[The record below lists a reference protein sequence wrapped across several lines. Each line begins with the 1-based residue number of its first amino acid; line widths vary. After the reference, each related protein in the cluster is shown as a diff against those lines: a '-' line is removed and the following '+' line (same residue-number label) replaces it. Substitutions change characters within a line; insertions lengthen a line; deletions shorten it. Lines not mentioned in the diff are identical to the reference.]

1 MTRLDPFTD
10 EFQQCPYPT
19 LAALRRTSPVQALVE
34 PGWYVV
40 TTMDLVREVLTDPG
54 RFSNQVSRRTPPPP
68 EVAET
73 VAEIRAHGFPYVP
86 TLLLNDPPLHT
97 QYRRLVQRA
106 FTPRALAWMEPLVAD
121 VAEELAD
128 RLPEGGPMDLI
139 EVFTRPL
146 PVWAISRVLG
156 LPDDRRDDVR
166 RWTDAATATIGA
178 QLSADRWPQV
188 EQDLL
193 DFQRTIAAELERRR
207 DHPSADLLG
216 ALVQATAAELGP
228 DEEAIGVG
236 ELVSL
241 TRELMVAGNESSL
254 RLLADI
260 VWQLDARPEEWERVR
275 ANPQRADR
283 IVEEAVRLASP
294 SAAVFR
300 RVVHDTT
307 LGGYPL
313 PAGATLVVSVLSA
326 NRDEKVFPD
335 SDRFDPDRPT
345 TQRHVAFGQGI
356 HACIGN
362 VLARMEARHAVQA
375 LARHIE
381 RIDVVRD
388 QPLRYLPSLIVHG
401 LVELPVRV
409 VRRHVPDV

>member
-1 MTRLDPFTD
+1 
-10 EFQQCPYPT
+10 
-19 LAALRRTSPVQALVE
+19 
-34 PGWYVV
+34 
-40 TTMDLVREVLTDPG
+40 
-54 RFSNQVSRRTPPPP
+54 
-68 EVAET
+68 
-73 VAEIRAHGFPYVP
+73 
-86 TLLLNDPPLHT
+86 
-97 QYRRLVQRA
+97 
-106 FTPRALAWMEPLVAD
+106 
-121 VAEELAD
+121 
-128 RLPEGGPMDLI
+128 
-139 EVFTRPL
+139 
-146 PVWAISRVLG
+146 
-156 LPDDRRDDVR
+156 
-166 RWTDAATATIGA
+166 
-178 QLSADRWPQV
+178 
-188 EQDLL
+188 
-193 DFQRTIAAELERRR
+193 
-207 DHPSADLLG
+207 
-216 ALVQATAAELGP
+216 
-228 DEEAIGVG
+228 
-236 ELVSL
+236 
-241 TRELMVAGNESSL
+241 MVAGNESSL

-275 ANPQRADR
+275 ADPPRADR

-326 NRDEKVFPD
+326 NRDETVFPD
-335 SDRFDPDRPT
+335 SDRFDPDRPI

-388 QPLRYLPSLIVHG
+388 PPLRYLPSLIVHG

-409 VRRHVPDV
+409 VRRRIPGA

>member
-1 MTRLDPFTD
+1 
-10 EFQQCPYPT
+10 
-19 LAALRRTSPVQALVE
+19 
-34 PGWYVV
+34 
-40 TTMDLVREVLTDPG
+40 
-54 RFSNQVSRRTPPPP
+54 
-68 EVAET
+68 
-73 VAEIRAHGFPYVP
+73 
-86 TLLLNDPPLHT
+86 
-97 QYRRLVQRA
+97 
-106 FTPRALAWMEPLVAD
+106 
-121 VAEELAD
+121 
-128 RLPEGGPMDLI
+128 
-139 EVFTRPL
+139 
-146 PVWAISRVLG
+146 
-156 LPDDRRDDVR
+156 
-166 RWTDAATATIGA
+166 
-178 QLSADRWPQV
+178 
-188 EQDLL
+188 
-193 DFQRTIAAELERRR
+193 
-207 DHPSADLLG
+207 
-216 ALVQATAAELGP
+216 
-228 DEEAIGVG
+228 
-236 ELVSL
+236 
-241 TRELMVAGNESSL
+241 
-254 RLLADI
+254 LLADI

-307 LGGYPL
+307 LGEYPL

-326 NRDEKVFPD
+326 NRDETVFPD

>member
-106 FTPRALAWMEPLVAD
+106 FTPRALAWMEPLVAN

-128 RLPEGGPMDLI
+128 RLPDGGPMDLI

-156 LPDDRRDDVR
+156 LPDHRRDDVR

-178 QLSADRWPQV
+178 QLPADRWPQV

-207 DHPSADLLG
+207 DHPSADLLA

-228 DEEAIGVG
+228 
-236 ELVSL
+236 
-241 TRELMVAGNESSL
+241 TR
-254 RLLADI
+254 R
-260 VWQLDARPEEWERVR
+260 R
-275 ANPQRADR
+275 
-283 IVEEAVRLASP
+283 
-294 SAAVFR
+294 SA
-300 RVVHDTT
+300 
-307 LGGYPL
+307 
-313 PAGATLVVSVLSA
+313 SA
-326 NRDEKVFPD
+326 NWSASRA
-335 SDRFDPDRPT
+335 S
-345 TQRHVAFGQGI
+345 
-356 HACIGN
+356 
-362 VLARMEARHAVQA
+362 
-375 LARHIE
+375 
-381 RIDVVRD
+381 
-388 QPLRYLPSLIVHG
+388 
-401 LVELPVRV
+401 
-409 VRRHVPDV
+409 